1 MRGVVLVD
9 LLQFPGQA
17 SRVSS
22 DFAKSQKQIP
32 SIVQHVF
39 REHVL
44 LPVDPQEGKTLLGA
58 VENLWEEATLLLGL
72 LLIEHFVGF
81 RKLQSVVFAA
91 RDNIQD
97 VVKSL
102 YAN

>member
-9 LLQFPGQA
+9 LLEFPGQA

-22 DFAKSQKQIP
+22 DVAKSQKQV
-32 SIVQHVF
+32 SSVVQHVF
-39 REHVL
+39 REHIL
-44 LPVDPQEGKTLLGA
+44 LSIDPQEGKALLGA

-72 LLIEHFVGF
+72 LLVEHFIGL
-81 RKLQSVVFAA
+81 RKLQSVVFAT

-97 VVKSL
+97 VVKPL

>member
-1 MRGVVLVD
+1 LRGVVLVD
-9 LLQFPGQA
+9 LLEFPGQT

-22 DFAKSQKQIP
+22 DVAKSQKQVP
-32 SIVQHVF
+32 AVVQHVF
-39 REHVL
+39 REHIL
-44 LPVDPQEGKTLLGA
+44 LSIDPQEGKALLGA

-72 LLIEHFVGF
+72 LLVEHFIGF